1 MVTYAYDETI
11 SQTFVSEFV
20 IEHTDPPS
28 QDVLNQWCK
37 DGHVSEKELRE
48 METHGL
54 QMRPLPQNA
63 HDFEYFEE
71 SCN

>member
-1 MVTYAYDETI
+1 MKKADDVRARLVLTHNM
-11 SQTFVSEFV
+11 FL
-20 IEHTDPPS
+20 
-28 QDVLNQWCK
+28 DVLNQWCK